1 MEKYKVSVDGKVYE
15 VEIEKVGDFE
25 PTPSQ
30 AKPVSNNGSGAAL
43 KAPIQGSVLSVLV
56 KPGQTVSKGQA
67 VMVIEAMK
75 LENEIV
81 ADQDGVIDQVLVTE
95 KQVVDNG
102 QDLLTFRG

>member
-1 MEKYKVSVDGKVYE
+1 MEKYKVSIDGKVYE

-25 PTPSQ
+25 PTVST
-30 AKPVSNNGSGAAL
+30 PVSLSGSGSAL

-56 KPGQTVSKGQA
+56 KPGQSVSKGQA

-81 ADQDGVIDQVLVTE
+81 ADQDGVIDQVLVSE

-102 QDLLTFRG
+102 QDLLTYRG

>member
-25 PTPSQ
+25 PTVST
-30 AKPVSNNGSGAAL
+30 PVSSSGSGSAL

-56 KPGQTVSKGQA
+56 KPGQSVSKGQA

-81 ADQDGVIDQVLVTE
+81 ADQDGVIDQVLVSE

-102 QDLLTFRG
+102 QDLLTYRG

>member
-25 PTPSQ
+25 PTVS
-30 AKPVSNNGSGAAL
+30 KPVSSSGSGSAL

-56 KPGQTVSKGQA
+56 KPGQSVSKGQA

-81 ADQDGVIDQVLVTE
+81 ADQDGVIDQVLVSE

-102 QDLLTFRG
+102 QDLLTYRG